1 MPKAKIFKHGDVEF
15 TQEDLDAV
23 ASPPLSPATLK
34 KMRPA
39 AEVVP
44 DIVEEYRRTR
54 GPGKRPNK
62 VAVSIRLDPDVVDEY
77 KQTGSLWQKRV
88 NDDLRAALR
97 RKKLKKAAKRKG
109 PSHRKSA
116 SRKRA

>member
-1 MPKAKIFKHGDVEF
+1 MPKARVFKYGDVEF

-23 ASPPLSPATLK
+23 ASPPLSPETLE

-54 GPGKRPNK
+54 GPGKKPNK
-62 VAVSIRLDPDVVDEY
+62 IAVSIRLDPDVVEAY
-77 KQTGSLWQKRV
+77 KRTGALWQKRL
-88 NDDLRAALR
+88 NDDLRTTMPRASR
-97 RKKLKKAAKRKG
+97 TK
-109 PSHRKSA
+109 A
-116 SRKRA
+116 SRKRAVSRKAAARKRA